1 MFSKQDNNTL
11 VFRFDAEQL
20 WVQPWGKNA
29 LRVRATHTASM
40 PDEDWALTEPLSESS
55 SSSSSTKIDI
65 TDSEATLTHG
75 DTQARISRLG
85 KLSVYKDGG
94 KTLILEEYTRNRRDV
109 LDPNCSALE
118 VEARE
123 YAPTSPFDL
132 TKTDRC

>member
-11 VFRFDAEQL
+11 VFRFDAEKL

-29 LRVRATHTASM
+29 LRIRATHTASM

-55 SSSSSTKIDI
+55 SSSSTKIDI

-75 DTQARISRLG
+75 DIQARISRLG
-85 KLSVYKDGG
+85 KLCVYKDGG

-118 VEARE
+118 IEARE
-123 YAPTSPFDL
+123 YALTSLFHL
-132 TKTDRC
+132 KKTDRC